1 MSISHAINV
10 SARDG
15 DSSGFNLAE
24 SPEIT
29 PQGGSYKSVAERSLR
44 PSLLARGRSASGSSF
59 SFNRSTPTREHKWSV
74 FGQLMEN
81 EAQLWTGGSIKSIST
96 PRSNNNVVDAPD
108 PFLDVGVVRAQSPT
122 AESIEFFMNPPQND
136 VPGDEYDSDA
146 SDAGSTITHL
156 TADQTPSNWWQR
168 IPTVP
173 VLYRNIIKCAVAYFI
188 ASLFTFSPYLSS
200 FISDL
205 TTYGDRERRPSPS
218 GHMVATVMVYFNPA
232 KTMGGMVEA
241 DLYCFV
247 GLMYSAF
254 VCLSSMSMFWW
265 LETKPGW
272 EWLADILVIVWIGV
286 SMSIVAWMKVWMA
299 SPSFNT
305 ACSMTAI
312 ILFVVLVK
320 EGGLQTLLQVSFI
333 VLCGSA
339 VSNLVCYAIWPQ
351 SATSALQANMTKT
364 LDSFSTLLT
373 LLTNAFLLEEGLQQP
388 SHERLMKA
396 VANHQSSFT
405 SLKKSLK
412 EAQSEWGQGNGGR
425 LGQAYEDAVDSMT
438 RLAQHL
444 NGLRGGTNLQYDLT
458 KAGVVGKSKKA
469 AKANG
474 NGKQK
479 AGRVSVAV
487 EDADEETVMLKA
499 AAEMFGDLVDDLGPP
514 LKALSTTCASSLQRM
529 RQSFVKSQRRSNLLE
544 QHEFLELVD
553 GIERALVRF
562 ESTSNH
568 AVLRLYRRSAAI
580 EYSGDLRDSIYSENT
595 EVLSGAENEH
605 VFFEF
610 AGELV
615 SLVDAMGRI
624 YSLEHAR
631 TNRPRWWTRIFRFCS
646 RREKTTLRSGRRPAK
661 EEPDGLRRRFSQ
673 YMIPAHRRT
682 HPSFPKIRP
691 HAPNTMQTPAW
702 ERLTWIGKLKQWL
715 WTVGKRLTESDT
727 KYAVKAG
734 MATAILAAPAFFDT
748 TRPYF
753 VDLWGD
759 WALISFFIV
768 ISPTIGATNYLSLHR
783 VLGTILGAG
792 VAAGVY
798 TLFPEDAVVLSV
810 FGFFFSIPCFY
821 YIVAKPQYI
830 SASRFV
836 LLTYN
841 LTCLYCYNLRQKEV
855 SPVDVAIKRAIAVTA
870 GVVWAALVSRFWW
883 PAEARREL
891 SKALG
896 EFCLNIGWLYT
907 RLVASNSYAT
917 DSTEVTEEYEGLD
930 SEVHALS
937 PEKKLSNS
945 IKEFMAM
952 ELHLQIKLIEL
963 QGLLAQT
970 QHEPRLK
977 GPFPVQLYRG
987 VLTSLQTI
995 LDKLHSMRYTS
1006 VRQDFILPVNKERR
1020 EMVGNIILSFSTLAS
1035 AFRLKAPLPP
1045 YLPPAEAS
1053 RQRLVAAIRKLDVVR
1068 NREVKGSRQ
1077 LLFFAYALTMK
1088 GVTVEL
1094 ENIGHTLQNAFGVI
1108 GQTPASPLMDRN
1120 VFEEREIR
1128 DLIRQAN
1135 ANREKSGDLRLKALH
1150 KLIDLTR
1157 TQKTSLK
1164 ILAAKNIPFLFSDF
1178 QDEEEA
1184 AINAVRK
1191 EGYNAITAISKV
1203 ANKWVKRNTDVLLQ
1217 LLQSDEPDEVI
1228 VVKQALIEHLD
1239 LDPRVTLGVLC
1250 DQLLPAETSMVDP
1263 DELYMRDRLRT
1274 LVLAFLTGEA
1284 KEAILER
1291 HALPKSEGEGV
1302 LIEGILAAI
1311 PILTP
1316 PDTDIVV
1323 KQLLL
1328 QLHSFRLGSSR
1339 SNVLLPVLVNKAKL
1353 CLKADV
1359 LQQRPSL
1366 ATTRFYMELM
1376 AHIAVEKSIGSP
1388 MDLLR
1393 FYLPD
1398 LVSKGSLQRFSPSD
1412 QIFVICNMAEALAAC
1427 EKDVNT
1433 SHPSQLSVL
1442 RNQSVEASPNLF
1454 ECLARAG
1461 MANERSRSA
1470 CRVILQSC
1478 LHRKGEGWKVPAHFR
1493 SPLET
1498 LRTKSEQFKDVQD
1511 LIRSLVSPAEA
1522 SAKEVVESKL
1532 SAGTSPK
1539 PPPPGQRLMPG
1550 SSLRHSLPNREMPV
1564 VSTSGSN
1571 ERVHAVNRN
1580 SYGADSS
1587 PRPVKRA
1594 RTDSDEPPSLLSRLA
1609 TKETDHRPNVARPGR
1624 AAQQKPVSAADTDN
1638 SIPRGGYSIK
1648 GAAKAL
1654 NESPT
1659 PSKAPSSLLNRI
1671 IMDDDVRGGSGG
1683 VRTDSSLRRKYP

>member
-1 MSISHAINV
+1 MSTSHATNV
-10 SARDG
+10 DVGDG
-15 DSSGFNLAE
+15 GSGGFNLAE
-24 SPEIT
+24 SSEIT
-29 PQGGSYKSVAERSLR
+29 PQVGSYKSVAERSLR
-44 PSLLARGRSASGSSF
+44 PSLGRGRSASGSSF
-59 SFNRSTPTREHKWSV
+59 SFKRSTPTREHKWSV
-74 FGQLMEN
+74 FGQLMD
-81 EAQLWTGGSIKSIST
+81 EAQLRTGGSIKSTST
-96 PRSNNNVVDAPD
+96 RRSNTNLRTNDLVDSAD
-108 PFLDVGVVRAQSPT
+108 PFLDVDSVQAQSPT
-122 AESIEFFMNPPQND
+122 AESIEFFMTPPQN
-136 VPGDEYDSDA
+136 GTQADEYDSDS
-146 SDAGSTITHL
+146 SDATSSTITHL
-156 TADQTPSNWWQR
+156 TAADEPPSNWWQR
-168 IPTVP
+168 IPAIP
-173 VLYRNIIKCAVAYFI
+173 LLYRNIIKCAVAYFI

-205 TTYGDRERRPSPS
+205 TTYGDRERRPAPS

-247 GLMYSAF
+247 GLVYSAF

-286 SMSIVAWMKVWMA
+286 SMSVVAWMKVWMA

-339 VSNLVCYAIWPQ
+339 VSNFVCYAIWPQ
-351 SATSALQANMTKT
+351 SATSGLQANMAKT

-405 SLKKSLK
+405 SLKKNLK
-412 EAQSEWGQGNGGR
+412 EAQSEWVEGGGGR
-425 LGQAYEDAVDSMT
+425 LGQAYEDAVESMT

-458 KAGVVGKSKKA
+458 KAGVVRKSKK
-469 AKANG
+469 KAVDG

-479 AGRVSVAV
+479 AERVSVAV
-487 EDADEETVMLKA
+487 EDVDEESVMLKA

-514 LKALSTTCASSLQRM
+514 LKALSTSCASSLQRM
-529 RQSFVKSQRRSNLLE
+529 RQSFIKSQRRSNLLE
-544 QHEFLELVD
+544 QHEFFELVD

-568 AVLRLYRRSAAI
+568 AVLRLYRRSAAM
-580 EYSGDLRDSIYSENT
+580 EYPSDLRDSIYTENT
-595 EVLSGAENEH
+595 EILSGAENEH
-605 VFFEF
+605 VFLVYFFIFTMQEF

-631 TNRPRWWTRIFRFCS
+631 TNRTRWWTRIFRCWS
-646 RREKTTLRSGRRPAK
+646 RREKSTLRSGRRPTK

-673 YMIPAHRRT
+673 YIIPAHRRT

-702 ERLTWIGKLKQWL
+702 ERLTWIGKLKLSL
-715 WTVGKRLTESDT
+715 WTIGKRLTESDT

-734 MATAILAAPAFFDT
+734 MATAMLAAPAFFDT

-753 VDLWGD
+753 VDFWGD

-798 TLFPEDAVVLSV
+798 TLFPEDAVILSV

-855 SPVDVAIKRAIAVTA
+855 SPVDVAIRRAIAVTA

-917 DSTEVTEEYEGLD
+917 DSTEVAEEYEGPD

-995 LDKLHSMRYTS
+995 LDKLHSMRCVTTREEWYTS

-1053 RQRLVAAIRKLDVVR
+1053 RQRLVAAIRNLDVVR

-1108 GQTPASPLMDRN
+1108 GQTP
-1120 VFEEREIR
+1120 EE
-1128 DLIRQAN
+1128 
-1135 ANREKSGDLRLKALH
+1135 
-1150 KLIDLTR
+1150 
-1157 TQKTSLK
+1157 
-1164 ILAAKNIPFLFSDF
+1164 F
-1178 QDEEEA
+1178 
-1184 AINAVRK
+1184 
-1191 EGYNAITAISKV
+1191 
-1203 ANKWVKRNTDVLLQ
+1203 
-1217 LLQSDEPDEVI
+1217 
-1228 VVKQALIEHLD
+1228 
-1239 LDPRVTLGVLC
+1239 
-1250 DQLLPAETSMVDP
+1250 
-1263 DELYMRDRLRT
+1263 
-1274 LVLAFLTGEA
+1274 
-1284 KEAILER
+1284 
-1291 HALPKSEGEGV
+1291 
-1302 LIEGILAAI
+1302 
-1311 PILTP
+1311 
-1316 PDTDIVV
+1316 
-1323 KQLLL
+1323 
-1328 QLHSFRLGSSR
+1328 
-1339 SNVLLPVLVNKAKL
+1339 
-1353 CLKADV
+1353 
-1359 LQQRPSL
+1359 
-1366 ATTRFYMELM
+1366 
-1376 AHIAVEKSIGSP
+1376 
-1388 MDLLR
+1388 
-1393 FYLPD
+1393 
-1398 LVSKGSLQRFSPSD
+1398 
-1412 QIFVICNMAEALAAC
+1412 EALF
-1427 EKDVNT
+1427 T
-1433 SHPSQLSVL
+1433 SQDAHHSV
-1442 RNQSVEASPNLF
+1442 
-1454 ECLARAG
+1454 
-1461 MANERSRSA
+1461 
-1470 CRVILQSC
+1470 
-1478 LHRKGEGWKVPAHFR
+1478 
-1493 SPLET
+1493 
-1498 LRTKSEQFKDVQD
+1498 
-1511 LIRSLVSPAEA
+1511 
-1522 SAKEVVESKL
+1522 
-1532 SAGTSPK
+1532 
-1539 PPPPGQRLMPG
+1539 
-1550 SSLRHSLPNREMPV
+1550 
-1564 VSTSGSN
+1564 
-1571 ERVHAVNRN
+1571 
-1580 SYGADSS
+1580 
-1587 PRPVKRA
+1587 
-1594 RTDSDEPPSLLSRLA
+1594 
-1609 TKETDHRPNVARPGR
+1609 
-1624 AAQQKPVSAADTDN
+1624 
-1638 SIPRGGYSIK
+1638 
-1648 GAAKAL
+1648 
-1654 NESPT
+1654 
-1659 PSKAPSSLLNRI
+1659 
-1671 IMDDDVRGGSGG
+1671 
-1683 VRTDSSLRRKYP
+1683 